1 VLREEL
7 FKDEI
12 SRKRFKYEGTIIDSL
27 DHPNIVSIYERGEYK
42 GKLYIAM
49 ELLQGKNLAYTI
61 EEDGQIA
68 LDRCLP
74 IMIQLSD
81 ALVFIHSKNIVH
93 RDLKPANIMLTG
105 KDGIG
110 DVVKLL
116 DFGLARTRFQT
127 RLTRTGM
134 LVGTINYMSPEQVSG
149 LPPTPACDVYAL
161 GIIFYEMV
169 TGRHAFPGDTITEI
183 ADKILVSAPDQPAQY
198 RPGIP
203 DELNGL
209 IMQMLS
215 KESTRRPSAAVVL
228 NRLKTVILSHR

>member
-1 VLREEL
+1 
-7 FKDEI
+7 
-12 SRKRFKYEGTIIDSL
+12 
-27 DHPNIVSIYERGEYK
+27 
-42 GKLYIAM
+42 M

-68 LDRCLP
+68 LDRCLS
-74 IMIQLSD
+74 IMVQLSD
-81 ALVFIHSKNIVH
+81 ALAFIHSRNIVH

-105 KDGIG
+105 KDGTG

-116 DFGLARTRFQT
+116 DFGLARARFQT

-149 LPPTPACDVYAL
+149 LPSTPACDVYAL

-183 ADKILVSAPDQPAQY
+183 ADKILVSTPDQPKQY
-198 RPGIP
+198 RPEIP

-209 IMQMLS
+209 IIQMLS
-215 KESTRRPSAAVVL
+215 KESKQRPSAASVL
-228 NRLKTVILSHR
+228 LRLKTVTVLH